1 MSHDCA
7 LLPAARSM
15 SERTAHA
22 VLRNSARKTHRLAS
36 LPNERR
42 TNISTE
48 NYLEGPMIHDLYL
61 MSATPWLEAATKH
74 HFQHRALTFAEMAA
88 SGKHRG
94 KPAQHAQKAAAI
106 RTKGLFLAM
115 TEGVLHA

>member
-1 MSHDCA
+1 MSQRIA
-7 LLPAARSM
+7 LLPAARLM
-15 SERTAHA
+15 SERTAQA
-22 VLRNSARKTHRLAS
+22 ALRNSAQNAPRLTILSDA
-36 LPNERR
+36 RR
-42 TNISTE
+42 TEIS
-48 NYLEGPMIHDLYL
+48 LEETMIHDLYL

-94 KPAQHAQKAAAI
+94 KPAQHAQKAATI

-115 TEGVLHA
+115 IEGVLHA